1 MLSKS
6 LLGMILGIV
15 MVVAGGSLAHADEC
29 PQAARASGQ
38 CPTVITEVGE
48 SGVSIRLSTGTP
60 GTPGDTQTSQPP
72 STDTP
77 GSSGSSGSFWTPPPP
92 RAPVLGTSECEVII
106 SGYCRATSPP
116 KIPPPPALVEVTP
129 PTAPTSASDL
139 ASFSPGSPQI
149 ALEPEGWSL
158 PGLPT
163 NIFARAHQSVETGE
177 LLGWPIEVRFSPSTY
192 AWSYG
197 DESTK
202 HVSVPGNS
210 WGGQQFRSTATSH
223 VYNRPGTYRV
233 TLHVGYELA
242 YRFEEGLFIPIPGLV
257 WRGAGERVVQVLSVT
272 PLLVDQGCSA
282 GSLVGGRC

>member
-6 LLGMILGIV
+6 ILGMILGIL
-15 MVVAGGSLAHADEC
+15 MVVADGSSAHADEC
-29 PQAARASGQ
+29 SQAALASGQ

-48 SGVSIRLSTGTP
+48 GGVSIRLSTGTP

-72 STDTP
+72 PSGSPGSP
-77 GSSGSSGSFWTPPPP
+77 GSSWTPPPP

-116 KIPPPPALVEVTP
+116 KNPPSPPVVEVTP
-129 PTAPTSASDL
+129 PTAPTRASDL
-139 ASFSPGSPQI
+139 ANFSPGSPQI

-163 NIFARAHQSVETGE
+163 NIFARAGQSVEAGE

-192 AWSYG
+192 SWGYG
-197 DESTK
+197 DGSTNRA
-202 HVSVPGNS
+202 SRAGNS
-210 WGGQQFRSTATSH
+210 WGGEQFLPTATSY
-223 VYNRPGTYRV
+223 VYDRPGSYRV
-233 TLHVGYELA
+233 TLQVGYELA
-242 YRFEEGLFIPIPGLV
+242 YRFEQGPFIAIPGLV

-272 PLLVDQGCSA
+272 PLLVDQGCSV